1 MGAEQ
6 SRIPGR
12 NPVNEGCRALDQLGG
27 WNRRPIKRGNS
38 LSAKMDWLQTSVKE
52 TQDSMGTM
60 VDNKGGRARIDMQEA
75 TVRQL
80 KKVLM
85 ATRHD
90 HVGEPTHPQ
99 VRRVEKRL
107 KEEEKLLETMMKEA
121 SDNESAKL
129 MRKKSAMMPEL
140 FDALKDVD
148 ASSGARAGNKASS
161 NVKRVWV
168 HGGRPEPKPLP
179 VLPPAPT
186 YARRSSMTAV
196 EGNKAATA
204 SGVASVARS
213 AASITGFARR
223 ATATIEQRR
232 SIDSSSS
239 SMNNGARR
247 TSLSGAFQKAPPPPR
262 EITQYDAEFYGLPL
276 STPEWRLNIARAK
289 YTFRLAFIGSRGFLY
304 RLKLKNRPRAKLQRV
319 PSLGVYVPLVLGKD
333 LGSFAKEQ
341 MVLVSKADKTPGAE
355 SPRFADGAM
364 STISEGHSMKDS
376 RMPNTARSSTG
387 PNTGRGVTGSG
398 TARSA
403 NGRRAGHSKA
413 PSLSES
419 VQSVVPTPSE
429 VADMAAMSDLVP
441 VTVSDFEVPA
451 AAKKN
456 LQMMHMYLNHYRL
469 EALALLKEGK
479 VAYQIHDSDVMM
491 ALRDGEQLPMWLQE
505 PWDKV
510 VEHLGETRLPLGDR
524 FEGLTYAGR
533 LMLSL
538 HIALEAIAG
547 AGSVKGMKMV
557 LHIPHKFQDEIV
569 QRFVTDQFYGFA
581 SENLVFLAAVQQRG
595 LLL

>member
-1 MGAEQ
+1 
-6 SRIPGR
+6 
-12 NPVNEGCRALDQLGG
+12 
-27 WNRRPIKRGNS
+27 
-38 LSAKMDWLQTSVKE
+38 
-52 TQDSMGTM
+52 
-60 VDNKGGRARIDMQEA
+60 
-75 TVRQL
+75 
-80 KKVLM
+80 
-85 ATRHD
+85 
-90 HVGEPTHPQ
+90 
-99 VRRVEKRL
+99 
-107 KEEEKLLETMMKEA
+107 
-121 SDNESAKL
+121 
-129 MRKKSAMMPEL
+129 
-140 FDALKDVD
+140 
-148 ASSGARAGNKASS
+148 
-161 NVKRVWV
+161 
-168 HGGRPEPKPLP
+168 
-179 VLPPAPT
+179 
-186 YARRSSMTAV
+186 
-196 EGNKAATA
+196 
-204 SGVASVARS
+204 
-213 AASITGFARR
+213 
-223 ATATIEQRR
+223 
-232 SIDSSSS
+232 
-239 SMNNGARR
+239 
-247 TSLSGAFQKAPPPPR
+247 
-262 EITQYDAEFYGLPL
+262 
-276 STPEWRLNIARAK
+276 
-289 YTFRLAFIGSRGFLY
+289 
-304 RLKLKNRPRAKLQRV
+304 
-319 PSLGVYVPLVLGKD
+319 
-333 LGSFAKEQ
+333 
-341 MVLVSKADKTPGAE
+341 
-355 SPRFADGAM
+355 M

-456 LQMMHMYLNHYRL
+456 LQMMHMYVNRGNTRWTEDRDWLGGKAFDLKMFERLGGLELNHYRL

-557 LHIPHKFQDEIV
+557 LHIPHKFQEEIV
-569 QRFVTDQFYGFA
+569 ERFVTDQFYGFA
-581 SENLVFLAAVQQRG
+581 SENLVFLPQYSSAGYCFDKKANLYRQVGRCAFAPG
-595 LLL
+595 LCARSPFRVYV